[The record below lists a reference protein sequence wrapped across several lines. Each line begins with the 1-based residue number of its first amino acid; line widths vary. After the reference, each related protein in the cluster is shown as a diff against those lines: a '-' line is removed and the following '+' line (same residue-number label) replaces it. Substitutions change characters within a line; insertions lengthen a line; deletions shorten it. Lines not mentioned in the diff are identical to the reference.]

1 MITSVQTP
9 INCYGICFDLQAVEL
24 AMKFVSD
31 RAYDVA
37 RVACARLA
45 EIKCYEQVC

>member
-1 MITSVQTP
+1 
-9 INCYGICFDLQAVEL
+9 
-24 AMKFVSD
+24 MKFVSD

-45 EIKCYEQVC
+45 DIKCYEQVCLQVVIPWAKAVDM

>member
-1 MITSVQTP
+1 
-9 INCYGICFDLQAVEL
+9 
-24 AMKFVSD
+24 MKFVSD

-45 EIKCYEQVC
+45 DIKCYEQVCLYVVIPLTKAVDM